1 MVDDNNGSAAGNN
14 SPENGDHG
22 PSFRLILV
30 TVLILT
36 LVSLVFAALVVYW
49 MSDRVPPQGFSNDD
63 ARTAALAVREAAKL
77 ISDKLMD
84 VFVLGCGAIIGLL
97 GGRSA
102 K

>member
-1 MVDDNNGSAAGNN
+1 MATENNGVGNDNGSSA
-14 SPENGDHG
+14 
-22 PSFRLILV
+22 PSFKLILV

-36 LVSLVFAALVVYW
+36 LVSLTAAALVIYW
-49 MSDRVPPQGFSNDD
+49 MAGHIPTQAYVSDDVR
-63 ARTAALAVREAAKL
+63 AAAVTVRESAKL